1 MPSIT
6 SQSAESLGT
15 RRTRRRKT
23 ALRLGSVAA
32 AALCLILLLWVELWP
47 FQQKP
52 VVQNLEEASDSKLRL
67 RAFHRT
73 YFPFPGCVIEGLEF
87 NQDSKASKPLIT
99 IEKLII
105 RGSYFGIFRRRLTSV
120 TAESL
125 HIFIPAFGS
134 GATFHT
140 SPSKITIDQIVAN
153 GAVLEFALR
162 KPGKQPLRFEIH
174 EALLRDVGWNGPLS
188 YRVKVRNPEP
198 PGEIT
203 ASGQFGVWNTNDPG
217 QTPVSGEY
225 KFDQADLSV
234 YHGIAGMLSSAGKFG
249 GTLAHINIAGSTNT
263 PDFEVQSG
271 GHRVQLTTEFSA
283 YVDATHGDTFL
294 KRVDAHFSR
303 THVVAEGSIAG
314 SPGGQG
320 KTALIELRASNG
332 RIEDVLRLFVK
343 ADRSPMSGSVTMQ
356 ARAEIPPGEGPFLE
370 KLNLRGGFGVG
381 AGSFSKLDTQE
392 SVNKLSAGARGEK
405 EASDPE
411 TVVTDLTGQVALEHG
426 TASFSDLS
434 FGVPGAASHLHGTYN
449 LISHKIDLHGHLQV
463 DTKISNT
470 TSGAKAILLKMMDPF
485 FKKRR
490 KGEVLPVRISGTYE
504 HPSFGLDL
512 YDKDAQKISAMPN
525 KQVQPLT
532 KDFRLQ

>member
-1 MPSIT
+1 MPSVAY
-6 SQSAESLGT
+6 QSAESIET
-15 RRTRRRKT
+15 RRTPQRRTVLK
-23 ALRLGSVAA
+23 LVVVA
-32 AALCLILLLWVELWP
+32 AALCVVLLLWVELWP

-87 NQDSKASKPLIT
+87 NHGSPTSKPLIT

-105 RGSYFGIFRRRLTSV
+105 RGSYFGILFRHLTRI
-120 TAESL
+120 TAENM
-125 HIFIPAFGS
+125 HVFVPPFGS

-140 SPSKITIDQIVAN
+140 TPSKITIDEIVAN

-162 KPGKQPLRFEIH
+162 KPDTQPLRFEIH
-174 EALLRDVGWNGPLS
+174 EASLRDVGWNGALS

-203 ASGQFGVWNTNDPG
+203 ASGKFGVWNINDPG

-225 KFDQADLSV
+225 KFDQANLSV
-234 YHGIAGMLSSAGKFG
+234 YHGIAGMLSSVGKFG
-249 GTLAHINIAGSTNT
+249 GMLAHIDIAGSTDT

-271 GHRVQLTTEFSA
+271 GHRVHLTTEFSA
-283 YVDATHGDTFL
+283 YVDATQGDTFL
-294 KRVDAHFSR
+294 KRVDAHFWR
-303 THVVAEGSIAG
+303 THVVAEGSIAE

-320 KTALIELRASNG
+320 KTALIDLRASNG
-332 RIEDVLRLFVK
+332 RIEDILHLFVK
-343 ADRSPMSGSVTMQ
+343 ADRSPMSGSVTLQ
-356 ARAEIPPGEGPFLE
+356 VRTEIPPGERPFLE
-370 KLNLRGGFGVG
+370 KVKLRGGFGVG

-392 SVNKLSAGARGEK
+392 SMNKLSAGARGEK
-405 EASDPE
+405 DVSDPE
-411 TVVTDLTGQVALEHG
+411 TVLTELTGQVALEDG
-426 TASFSDLS
+426 TARFSELS
-434 FGVPGAASHLHGTYN
+434 FGVPGAASRMHGTYN
-449 LISHKIDLHGHLQV
+449 LISHKIDLHGQLQV

-512 YDKDAQKISAMPN
+512 YDRDAQKMSTPKPSPLAPTRKPN
-525 KQVQPLT
+525 
-532 KDFRLQ
+532 